1 MSETS
6 FTRVQEVMSPS
17 PTVIDGLA
25 TVAEAIEVM
34 RDKKISSLVI
44 DRRHEGDEYGLLV
57 VTDIAERVVA
67 EDRAPERTNVYE
79 VMTKPVLTVD
89 CEMDIKYAIRLLARF
104 GVSRALVTRDGTL
117 AGIVTMRD
125 MVLRYMAPEEP
136 EEAGD
141 GAEDEQP

>member
-1 MSETS
+1 MSETE
-6 FTRVQEVMSPS
+6 FTRVREVMSPS

-67 EDRAPERTNVYE
+67 EDRAPGRTNVYE
-79 VMTKPVLTVD
+79 VMTKPVLTLD
-89 CEMDIKYAIRLLARF
+89 CEMDIKYAIRLLAQF

-117 AGIVTMRD
+117 AGLVTMRD
-125 MVLRYMAPEEP
+125 MVLRYMGP
-136 EEAGD
+136 GD
-141 GAEDEQP
+141 GS